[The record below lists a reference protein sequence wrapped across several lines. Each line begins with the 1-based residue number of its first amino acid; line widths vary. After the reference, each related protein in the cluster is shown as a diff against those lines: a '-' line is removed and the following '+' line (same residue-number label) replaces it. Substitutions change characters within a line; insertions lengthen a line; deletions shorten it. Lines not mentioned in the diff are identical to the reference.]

1 MKLGSPVPKIGLLLG
16 FACCLLATAT
26 SAANEQKVNDAIIE
40 EQQRSV
46 DTL

>member
-1 MKLGSPVPKIGLLLG
+1 MKLGPPVPKIGLLLG
-16 FACCLLATAT
+16 FACLLAT